1 MLFTHFSDTLLRLC
15 PQPSQFVLALSG
27 GLDSRVLLHLL
38 SRFIQKHPHY
48 QALAV
53 HVHHGLSPN
62 ADRWLAQCE
71 AWAKNDALTLHCERV
86 SVQSGSRISLEQAAR
101 EARYQALARHVQSQ
115 EYLLTAQHADD
126 QLETVLLALKR
137 GSGPAGLAAMPEV
150 KPFANGLHLRPLLDV
165 SRAELQAYANEHQLE
180 WVDDES
186 NQDRRFDRNFLRLDI
201 VPALTSRW
209 LGLRQAVARSA
220 ALCGEQQSLL
230 ESLLADKLHQ
240 MSAPDGSIDLS
251 AVTDERQGRALVRL
265 WLQRQDLP
273 VPSKAQLEQIWQAVC
288 LARDDANPCVS
299 LTGYEVRRYQSRL
312 YAVRPRQDVTK
323 WQSAMTLDTPCTLPA
338 SLGVITL
345 SSHSDGKL
353 RRPEPGERVWVAFD
367 PSGVQAKP
375 LGRAGRRKLKKL
387 FQEYGVPSWQR
398 RQTPLLFYGDKLAAV
413 AGLFVVEGFEG
424 NECELVWK
432 CDHLH

>member
-15 PQPSQFVLALSG
+15 PQPSQLVLALSG

-38 SRFIQKHPHY
+38 GRFIQKYPHY

-62 ADRWLAQCE
+62 AEHWLAKCE
-71 AWAKNDALTLHCERV
+71 AWAKQDAVTLHCERV

-101 EARYQALARHVQSQ
+101 EARYGALARYVQSQ

-150 KPFANGLHLRPLLDV
+150 KPFANGLHIRPLLDV
-165 SRAELQAYANEHQLE
+165 SRAELQAYAHEHHLD

-209 LGLRQAVARSA
+209 PGLRQAVARSA

-230 ESLLADKLHQ
+230 ESLLADKLNQ
-240 MSAPDGSIDLS
+240 IIAADGSLDLS
-251 AVTDERQGRALVRL
+251 EVTDGKQGRALVRL
-265 WLQRQDLP
+265 WLQHLSLP
-273 VPSKAQLEQIWQAVC
+273 VPSKAQLEQIWRAVC
-288 LARDDANPCVS
+288 LAREDANPCVS
-299 LTGYEVRRYQSRL
+299 LNGYDIRRFQSRL
-312 YAVRPRQDVTK
+312 YAVRPRPDVTK
-323 WQSAMTLDTPCTLPA
+323 WRQAITPDTPCALPA

-345 SSHSDGKL
+345 IRLSDGHL
-353 RRPEPGERVWVAFD
+353 RSPEPDERVWIAFD
-367 PSGVQAKP
+367 PSGLSAHP

-387 FQEYGVPSWQR
+387 FQEYGVPSWRR